1 MSVESEC
8 LLVVERVGFGESYPL
23 SVDILLDAR
32 LDEEVHAGI
41 RYLVELRVADVYSDV
56 EHRLLRVSV
65 AVDGTQRVSG
75 DDDLI
80 RLVGLAA
87 LEILPVDRSLAG
99 RVGID
104 AENNAPVILRK
115 RRRRL
120 VVQCRQELSLTV
132 RLTGDAH
139 RRDSDVRIV
148 EIDLS
153 VRGSIVV
160 VSEVCR
166 YRVVKIGDDSFS
178 LCDGGE
184 NRALSGS
191 NREVIEGLIVRTV
204 VDADRYTVDSVDT
217 LILHREADR
226 YIRVRREGREVDVY
240 IGNSDLVLVE
250 RVRGVDRDGLLRN
263 PSGSGLCLS
272 VNFILKADFFEILFF
287 CAVGDG
293 VHYHPYGHSVR
304 VGVRVEVTGRGIRRK
319 NRRLS
324 RRGERVSVSA
334 LHELHHT
341 DDVVVRV
348 ARAGVIVNN
357 RYAVKSGRAVRQSE
371 TPVKLRGI
379 NRASE
384 CLRHIAD
391 RRAVLVKHAE
401 PDVMRRSTRDVLAPV
416 PAENEI
422 SARGREFG
430 RLVGD
435 AVRRRSYRLAAVLDV
450 RGVYVNDHVVDFAV
464 VSASDRERECRR
476 AIVKHFRRETGDA
489 SVAAVVERV
498 GLIAPLASV
507 VNSAKYAILLEL
519 VEALA
524 ALNRA
529 PCRYRLVPVHRDD
542 RKEFLRAVVC
552 QSCCRPACGIAVP
565 DRRHDLETVQKRRLL
580 FNCDLASRLEP
591 ESSALAEPYRA
602 REAIVSVKIR
612 RAVAVTGEAIVAVGY
627 RFPILISGQRA
638 ASHIFYSCGCNILAF
653 TVVCQHKYRTV
664 VRNQLLAVRISVFRD
679 PVEPTV
685 IPAHREQRDAAG
697 VPFPSG
703 AVEVIAALEPRH
715 RLSNKDFR
723 FVVVRR
729 ADHHPSFRLTFHPSG
744 GAKPARRLVPVLID
758 FVPVVESPV
767 GAVSERYERYLGD
780 KRSDAER
787 RLDSRLA
794 VELEVLTL
802 EISLVGIL
810 QVLSR

>member
-1 MSVESEC
+1 M
-8 LLVVERVGFGESYPL
+8 
-23 SVDILLDAR
+23 
-32 LDEEVHAGI
+32 
-41 RYLVELRVADVYSDV
+41 
-56 EHRLLRVSV
+56 
-65 AVDGTQRVSG
+65 
-75 DDDLI
+75 
-80 RLVGLAA
+80 
-87 LEILPVDRSLAG
+87 
-99 RVGID
+99 
-104 AENNAPVILRK
+104 
-115 RRRRL
+115 
-120 VVQCRQELSLTV
+120 
-132 RLTGDAH
+132 
-139 RRDSDVRIV
+139 
-148 EIDLS
+148 
-153 VRGSIVV
+153 
-160 VSEVCR
+160 
-166 YRVVKIGDDSFS
+166 
-178 LCDGGE
+178 
-184 NRALSGS
+184 
-191 NREVIEGLIVRTV
+191 
-204 VDADRYTVDSVDT
+204 
-217 LILHREADR
+217 
-226 YIRVRREGREVDVY
+226 
-240 IGNSDLVLVE
+240 
-250 RVRGVDRDGLLRN
+250 
-263 PSGSGLCLS
+263 
-272 VNFILKADFFEILFF
+272 
-287 CAVGDG
+287 
-293 VHYHPYGHSVR
+293 
-304 VGVRVEVTGRGIRRK
+304 TGRGIRRK
-319 NRRLS
+319 NRRLR
-324 RRGERVSVSA
+324 RRGERVTIAA

-341 DDVVVRV
+341 NDIIAVIS
-348 ARAGVIVNN
+348 RAGVVVND
-357 RYAVKSGRAVRQSE
+357 RYTVEPCRAVRQSE
-371 TPVKLRGI
+371 PPVELRGI
-379 NRASE
+379 NRTSE
-384 CLRHIAD
+384 CLLHIAD
-391 RRAVLVKHAE
+391 RRAVLVKHTE
-401 PDVMRRSTRDVLAPV
+401 PDVMRRSARDVLAPV

-422 SARGREFG
+422 SARGRELG

-476 AIVKHFRRETGDA
+476 AVVKHFRRETGDA
-489 SVAAVVERV
+489 SVAAIVERV

-507 VNSAKYAILLEL
+507 VNPAKYAVLLEL

-529 PCRYRLVPVHRDD
+529 PCRYRLIPVHRDD
-542 RKEFLRAVVC
+542 REKLLRAVVC
-552 QSCCRPACGIAVP
+552 QSCCRPVFAVP

-602 REAIVSVKIR
+602 REVVVSVKIR
-612 RAVAVTGEAIVAVGY
+612 RAVAVTGEAVRAVGY

-638 ASHIFYSCGCNILAF
+638 AGHIFYSCGCNILAF

-697 VPFPSG
+697 VPFPPG
-703 AVEVIAALEPRH
+703 AVEVIATLEPRH
-715 RLSNKDFR
+715 RLSDKDFR

-744 GAKPARRLVPVLID
+744 GAEPARRLVPVLID

-787 RLDSRLA
+787 RLDARLA